1 MWEDKM
7 MTLSKVNNELY
18 RQFGHAWWDENVGGF
33 STIRF
38 FINPVRFGFF
48 SRILEQTRHA
58 DKAAQSVLDVGCG
71 GGFLAEEF
79 ARFGYK
85 VTGVDPAPESIATAR
100 AHAEESGLSIE
111 YEVGSGENLPFAKA
125 SFDIVTCCDVLEHV
139 DDVERVVSEIAR
151 VIKPSGLFFYDTPN
165 RTMISKVAVIKVM
178 QEWRSTAFAPPN
190 THVWDR
196 FITPRELTDLLE
208 LYKFNNY
215 EMRGVSIRSNPISA
229 WFNFR
234 RRVQGKITFKELGQ
248 RLGLHESDD
257 LSVSYMGAAS
267 KRPENVG

>member
-1 MWEDKM
+1 M
-7 MTLSKVNNELY
+7 MTSPRVDNELY
-18 RQFGHAWWDENVGGF
+18 RQFGHAWWDENIGGF
-33 STIRF
+33 NSILF

-48 SRILEQTRHA
+48 SRILKHTQHA
-58 DKAAQSVLDVGCG
+58 DKASRTVLDVGCG
-71 GGFLAEEF
+71 GGFLAEDF
-79 ARFGYK
+79 ARLGYK
-85 VTGVDPAPESIATAR
+85 VTGVDPAQESVEAAR
-100 AHAEESGLSIE
+100 AHAEVSGLSIE
-111 YEVGSGENLPFAKA
+111 YKSGSGENLPFAKA

-151 VIKPSGLFFYDTPN
+151 VIKPGGLFFYDTPN
-165 RTMISKVAVIKVM
+165 RTMLSKIAVIKVM

-208 LYKFNNY
+208 RYQFNND
-215 EMRGVSIRSNPISA
+215 EMRGVSLRSNPISA

-234 RRVQGKITFKELGQ
+234 RCVQGKITFKQLGQ

-257 LSVSYMGAAS
+257 LSVSYMGSAS
-267 KRPENVG
+267 KRPENAW